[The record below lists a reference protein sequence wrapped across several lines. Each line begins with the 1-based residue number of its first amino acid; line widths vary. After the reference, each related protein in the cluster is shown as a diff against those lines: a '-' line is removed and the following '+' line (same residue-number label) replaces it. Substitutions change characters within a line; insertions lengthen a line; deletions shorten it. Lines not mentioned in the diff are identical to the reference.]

1 VDKTAAALNLPAAQ
15 RAFTYAFDRI
25 LAHRSMAS

>member
-1 VDKTAAALNLPAAQ
+1 VQQAGHRNLPAAQ

-25 LAHRSMAS
+25 LAHRPMAL